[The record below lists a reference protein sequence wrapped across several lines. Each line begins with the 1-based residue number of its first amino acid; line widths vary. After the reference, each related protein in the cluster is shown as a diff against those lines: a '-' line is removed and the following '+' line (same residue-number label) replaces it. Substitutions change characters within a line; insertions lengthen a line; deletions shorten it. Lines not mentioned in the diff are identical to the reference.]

1 VTRPKNAKPAKNPT
15 KNDLKNPSCRIAKR
29 SRKYPRKIPG
39 QKLNAGKLSAMN
51 NPPTTP
57 TAALPQNEL
66 EDLSQKAK
74 DLTIV

>member
-1 VTRPKNAKPAKNPT
+1 MKPTRNA
-15 KNDLKNPSCRIAKR
+15 LKKPSCRIAKR

-39 QKLNAGKLSAMN
+39 QKLNAGKLIAIN
-51 NPPTTP
+51 NPPTAA

-74 DLTIV
+74 DLTIL